1 MLIPCDD
8 NEEKLLTSR
17 DSIKKQLPVPCDCS
31 TIIVLVLL
39 VYTSLD
45 NSQHSLRYN
54 TRYLS
59 SLFSFIRFLSFFF
72 FFHSFIF
79 NSLMHLIAYNNVYV
93 FMYVCTKAQSDN
105 FCEEHIRKITFDFDV
120 AFLSIYF
127 RFPELPFRPRVSR
140 VPTIIRDKQIKTS
153 EKNKNKKKKK
163 MKTNDY
169 VYISIH
175 CIKYLMHGK
184 KKNHY

>member
-17 DSIKKQLPVPCDCS
+17 DSIRKQLPVPCDCS

-79 NSLMHLIAYNNVYV
+79 NSLMHLIAYNMYTYLCTYV
-93 FMYVCTKAQSDN
+93 QKLSQ
-105 FCEEHIRKITFDFDV
+105 ITFARNTSARSPSTSTLLSFLFTFDSRNYHFDR
-120 AFLSIYF
+120 AFLASQ
-127 RFPELPFRPRVSR
+127 R
-140 VPTIIRDKQIKTS
+140 
-153 EKNKNKKKKK
+153 
-163 MKTNDY
+163 
-169 VYISIH
+169 
-175 CIKYLMHGK
+175 
-184 KKNHY
+184 